1 MRWMILSLLV
11 AVTTINYLDR
21 LLLSVL
27 SPVLRDYFHFAEST
41 YGNISGAFQIA
52 YAFGYLAF
60 GKLVDR
66 YGTKI
71 GLGVAAAVWSAASL
85 LHATVTGAGQF
96 GAWRAL
102 LGLSEGANFPACNKA
117 VAEWFPAEERA
128 LATGIFNAGVN
139 LASVIGPPLFVA
151 VAARYGWRACFVAIS
166 LSGFV
171 WLLFWGRF
179 YRTPEAVARN
189 VPGLTLKQAL
199 RYRQAWGFVLGKIL
213 VDPAWFFM
221 LFWLPLYFRDARKME
236 MSQIGWAQPWIY
248 FMSGA
253 GSIVAGWL
261 SGFLMRC
268 GWTKRRARLAITF
281 VCALLVPTAI
291 LSGLAGG
298 VTGTILLF
306 SVAAAAH
313 QAFSSMAFTMPG
325 DVFPSNAIA
334 TVQGLGG
341 FAGSIRGVIFSA
353 VLPGYLIPLFGYTP
367 MLIVLS
373 FGYLAAVAVHVGT
386 FRDFKPVEISTVPFA
401 EPIPVR

>member
-1 MRWMILSLLV
+1 MSWMILSLLV

-71 GLGVAAAVWSAASL
+71 GLGVA
-85 LHATVTGAGQF
+85 
-96 GAWRAL
+96 
-102 LGLSEGANFPACNKA
+102 
-117 VAEWFPAEERA
+117 
-128 LATGIFNAGVN
+128 
-139 LASVIGPPLFVA
+139 
-151 VAARYGWRACFVAIS
+151 
-166 LSGFV
+166 
-171 WLLFWGRF
+171 
-179 YRTPEAVARN
+179 
-189 VPGLTLKQAL
+189 
-199 RYRQAWGFVLGKIL
+199 
-213 VDPAWFFM
+213 
-221 LFWLPLYFRDARKME
+221 
-236 MSQIGWAQPWIY
+236 
-248 FMSGA
+248 
-253 GSIVAGWL
+253 
-261 SGFLMRC
+261 
-268 GWTKRRARLAITF
+268 
-281 VCALLVPTAI
+281 
-291 LSGLAGG
+291 GG

-341 FAGSIRGVIFSA
+341 FAGSISSVIFSA

-373 FGYLAAVAVHVGT
+373 FGYLAAVAVHAGT